1 MNQQQLIDHLL
12 KLNPMLTEAGAISI
26 INTVNKKLCYHT
38 NTDLTA
44 TI

>member
-26 INTVNKKLCYHT
+26 INTVKEKENGKRQKRRKE
-38 NTDLTA
+38 A
-44 TI
+44 